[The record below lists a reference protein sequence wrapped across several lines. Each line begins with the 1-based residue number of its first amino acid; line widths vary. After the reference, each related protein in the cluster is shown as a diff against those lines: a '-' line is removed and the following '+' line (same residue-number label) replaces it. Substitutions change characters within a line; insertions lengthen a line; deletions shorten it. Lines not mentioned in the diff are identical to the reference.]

1 MKCPFC
7 KADNDRVVD
16 SRASE
21 GGYAIRRRRECLD
34 CKRRFTTYEK
44 AEQELR
50 IRVIKKDGSRVPYDR
65 TRLLEGLHKACHKRP
80 VSEEKIQSIVREIED
95 EVIAKY
101 DTEVPTTFLGERVM
115 ERLRELDQ
123 VAYVRFASVY
133 REFQDLSAFV
143 EAIEPMLRK
152 GGQGGP
158 EKGGG
163 PGR

>member
-21 GGYAIRRRRECLD
+21 GGFAIRRRRECLG

-44 AEQELR
+44 AEAEIRLR
-50 IRVIKKDGSRVPYDR
+50 VVKKDGSRVPYDR

-80 VSEEKIQSIVREIED
+80 VSEERIQGLVREIED
-95 EVIAKY
+95 EVVAKF
-101 DTEVPTTFLGERVM
+101 DTEVPTTFLGELIM
-115 ERLRELDQ
+115 AKLREIDQ

-133 REFQDLSAFV
+133 REFKDLS
-143 EAIEPMLRK
+143 EYINEIEPMLRDK
-152 GGQGGP
+152 
-158 EKGGG
+158 KKS
-163 PGR
+163 

>member
-16 SRASE
+16 SRSSE
-21 GGYAIRRRRECLD
+21 GGFAIRRRRECLD

-80 VSEEKIQSIVREIED
+80 VSEERIQSLVREIED
-95 EVIAKY
+95 EVVAKF
-101 DTEVPTTFLGERVM
+101 DTEVPTPFLGELVM
-115 ERLRELDQ
+115 TKLREVDQ

-133 REFQDLSAFV
+133 REFKDLSEFV
-143 EAIEPMLRK
+143 DEIEPMLREK
-152 GGQGGP
+152 LGKP
-158 EKGGG
+158 E
-163 PGR
+163 

>member
-7 KADNDRVVD
+7 KTDNDRVVD

-21 GGYAIRRRRECLD
+21 GGFAIRRRRECLD

-50 IRVIKKDGSRVPYDR
+50 LRVVKKDGSRVPYDR

-80 VSEEKIQSIVREIED
+80 VSEERIQSLVREIED
-95 EVIAKY
+95 EVVAKF
-101 DTEVPTTFLGERVM
+101 DTEVPTTFLGELIM
-115 ERLRELDQ
+115 TKLREIDQ

-133 REFQDLSAFV
+133 REFKDLS
-143 EAIEPMLRK
+143 EYINEIEPMLRDK
-152 GGQGGP
+152 GR
-158 EKGGG
+158 KG
-163 PGR
+163 